1 MKPIWGADGA
11 VTMIHAGETMNGVT
25 AIGGKSFSLRAARER
40 NRIAEQHY
48 NSTLNT
54 FAGRAMPPAATG
66 GDLVP
71 PSA

>member
-1 MKPIWGADGA
+1 
-11 VTMIHAGETMNGVT
+11 MNGVT
-25 AIGGKSFSLRAARER
+25 AIGGKPFNLRAARER
-40 NRIAEQHY
+40 NRIAEPNY